1 MNKFLGHGFVF
12 MSQGNDPPFLKD
24 AAFADTEKEL
34 LAPLCY

>member
-1 MNKFLGHGFVF
+1 MNKFLDMVLFLCR
-12 MSQGNDPPFLKD
+12 QGNDPPFLKD